1 MTQTTLILCAVIAL
15 GLVFLARITRA
26 ILNKMHELRGSR
38 QVDTPKPEPVAAP
51 QRPLLFKASL
61 LVLLLLLALIGSVG
75 IRHYARLSQILS
87 ARLLGQPPQR
97 TALYTRPYRVWV
109 GQKTS
114 LQALQERLDRIGYRR
129 AESEGPRARDWYQV
143 LENRIRLGQTDERG
157 QSEEFEILFSGKAPP
172 QERVTGIRA
181 GEKAIPEARLKPQFL
196 SSLFG
201 SSREKKKYVRFDDL
215 PQGLVNAV
223 LAAEDE
229 RFFSHHGLDLWGIL
243 RAGLTNLR
251 SQEPLQGGSTLTQQ
265 FIKNYFLTPE
275 KSYRR
280 KLEEACLALLL
291 ETRLSKKEIFELY
304 ANEVYLGQMGSFGI
318 LGFGQGADAYFG
330 KNVKDLTLEESALL
344 AGIIQTPNRYS
355 PYRHPQEALLR
366 RNHILEL
373 MEKKGLISSREKAA
387 ALSAPLRALPPSRQ
401 NYAEAP
407 YFVDDVKETLE
418 RDLGDLSQIPH
429 LEVYTALDIDLQKA
443 AFEAVQEGLGEVDR
457 LLSRRRRKPPPE
469 PQVALVAVD
478 PRTGEILALVGGRNY
493 ATSQYNRATRAL
505 RQPGSTFKPFVYAAA
520 LQKGLS
526 EYAFFA
532 CTLSSL
538 LIDEPYTFYFAQKE
552 YSPGNYGEKYYGP
565 VTLRQALTRSLN
577 VPTVKLAQQVGFD
590 SVAVFARQ
598 FGFGFGEPLHPYPSM
613 ALGTFDVTLLELAQA
628 YAVLAN
634 GGVATPLRAV
644 TAVKR
649 DGALREPPSDPGR
662 PILRPEVAFLITSA
676 LESALTEGTGA
687 SARARGFRLPAA
699 GKTGTS
705 DDDSWFVGYTP
716 ELLCAVWVGL
726 DDSSPLHLTGA
737 QGALPIWT
745 LFMTKAQR
753 LGYLSGAAFSPPQ
766 NIVAVWIDPKTG
778 LLASDRCEEVRT
790 EYYVRGTEP
799 TRACSHYDEAHLANL
814 LLEPGAKE
822 TPREKKGGFWGWL
835 KRIFR

>member
-1 MTQTTLILCAVIAL
+1 MTQTTLILCAVITL

-26 ILNKMHELRGSR
+26 TQNKLRELRSP
-38 QVDTPKPEPVAAP
+38 QQDDMTNPEPVVAP
-51 QRPLLFKASL
+51 QGSLLFKASL
-61 LVLLLLLALIGSVG
+61 LLLLLFLALTGVVG
-75 IRHYARLSQILS
+75 VRHYTRLSQILS

-97 TALYTRPYRVWV
+97 TALYARPHRVWV
-109 GQKTS
+109 GQKTT
-114 LQALQERLDRIGYRR
+114 LQALQERLDRIGYRS
-129 AESEGPRARDWYQV
+129 AESEGPRATDWYQV
-143 LENRIRLGQTDERG
+143 LENRLRLGHADGRG
-157 QSEEFEILFSGKAPP
+157 QVEEFEILFSGKAPP
-172 QERVTGIRA
+172 QDRVTGIRA
-181 GEKAIPEARLKPQFL
+181 GGKAIPEAHLKPQFL

-243 RAGLTNLR
+243 RAGLINLR

-366 RNHILEL
+366 RNYILEL
-373 MEKKGLISSREKAA
+373 MEKKGFISSSEKTA
-387 ALSAPLRALPPSRQ
+387 ALSAPLRALSPFRQ
-401 NYAEAP
+401 NYTGAP

-418 RDLGDLSQIPH
+418 RELGDLSQIPY
-429 LEVYTALDIDLQKA
+429 LEVYTSLDIDLQKA
-443 AFEAVQEGLGEVDR
+443 AFEAVQEGLAEVDR
-457 LLSRRRRKPPPE
+457 LLSRRRRRPSSE
-469 PQVALVAVD
+469 PQAALVAVD
-478 PRTGEILALVGGRNY
+478 PGTGEILALVGGRNY

-520 LQKGLS
+520 LQKGLD
-526 EYAFFA
+526 EYAFFS
-532 CTLSSL
+532 CTISSL
-538 LIDEPYTFYFAQKE
+538 LMDEPYTFHFAQKA
-552 YSPGNYGEKYYGP
+552 YSPGNYGERYYGP

-590 SVAVFARQ
+590 SVAIFARQ
-598 FGFGFGEPLHPYPSM
+598 FGFRFGEPLLPYPSM
-613 ALGTFDVTLLELAQA
+613 ALGTFEVTLLELAQA

-649 DGALREPPSDPGR
+649 DGAFREPPADPAR
-662 PILRPEVAFLITSA
+662 PTLRPEVAFLITSA
-676 LESALTEGTGA
+676 LESVLSEGTGA
-687 SARARGFRLPAA
+687 SARARGFHLPAA

-716 ELLCAVWVGL
+716 DLLCAVWVGL

-753 LGYLSGAAFSPPQ
+753 LGHLSGAAFSPPE
-766 NIVAVWIDPKTG
+766 NIVAVSIDAQTG
-778 LLASDRCEEVRT
+778 LLASDRCEEIRA
-790 EYYVRGTEP
+790 EFYVRGTEP
-799 TRACSHYDEAHLANL
+799 ARVCSHYDEAHLTNL

>member
-1 MTQTTLILCAVIAL
+1 MTTLILCAAIAL
-15 GLVFLARITRA
+15 GLIFLARIMRA
-26 ILNKMHELRGSR
+26 IQNRLRELRDSR
-38 QVDTPKPEPVAAP
+38 QVDATRPEPAVAP
-51 QRPLLFKASL
+51 RRSLLFRAS
-61 LVLLLLLALIGSVG
+61 LLLLLLFLALIGTVG
-75 IRHYARLSQILS
+75 VRHYARLSQILS

-97 TALYTRPYRVWV
+97 TALYARPHRVWV
-109 GQKTS
+109 GQRTS

-129 AESEGPRARDWYQV
+129 AESEGPRATDWYQV
-143 LENRIRLGQTDERG
+143 LENRIRLGHTDARG
-157 QSEEFEILFSGKAPP
+157 QTEEFEILFSGKAPP
-172 QERVTGIRA
+172 QDRVTGIRA
-181 GEKAIPEARLKPQFL
+181 GWKPVPEARLKPQFL

-201 SSREKKKYVRFDDL
+201 SSREKRKHVRFDDL

-243 RAGLTNLR
+243 RAGLVNLR

-344 AGIIQTPNRYS
+344 AGIIQIPNRYS
-355 PYRHPQEALLR
+355 PYRRPQEALQR
-366 RNHILEL
+366 RNHVLEL
-373 MEKKGLISSREKAA
+373 MEKKGFISPQEKAA
-387 ALSAPLRALPPSRQ
+387 ALGAPLRVLPPSRQ
-401 NYAEAP
+401 NYSEAP

-418 RDLGDLSQIPH
+418 RELGDLSQVPY
-429 LEVYTALDIDLQKA
+429 LEAYTSLDVDLQKA
-443 AFEAVQEGLGEVDR
+443 AFEAVQEGLAEVDR
-457 LLSRRRRKPPPE
+457 LLSRRRRRPASE
-469 PQVALVAVD
+469 PQAALLALD
-478 PRTGEILALVGGRNY
+478 PRTGEVLALVGGRNY

-520 LQKGLS
+520 LQKGLE
-526 EYAFFA
+526 EYDLFA

-538 LIDEPYTFYFAQKE
+538 LMDEPYTFYFAQKT
-552 YSPGNYGEKYYGP
+552 YSPGNYGERYYGP
-565 VTLRQALTRSLN
+565 VTLRQALARSLN

-590 SVAVFARQ
+590 SVAIFARQ
-598 FGFGFGEPLHPYPSM
+598 FGFRFGDPLVPYPSM
-613 ALGTFDVTLLELAQA
+613 ALGTFEVTLLDLARA

-634 GGVATPLRAV
+634 GGVAVPLRAV

-649 DGALREPPSDPGR
+649 DGTLREPPADPGQ
-662 PILRPEVAFLITSA
+662 PVLRSEVAFLVTSA
-676 LESALTEGTGA
+676 LESALSEGTGA

-753 LGYLSGAAFSPPQ
+753 LGYLSGAAFSPPE
-766 NIVAVWIDPKTG
+766 NIVAAPIDPRTG
-778 LLASDRCEEVRT
+778 LLASDRCEGVRT

-799 TRACSHYDEAHLANL
+799 TRACSHYDEAHLVNL